1 MSLRGRQMT
10 YPGHYWLLIDPETE
24 LPSNEPGSACSAY
37 YGLSDK
43 PVEGN
48 WVMVCTVPEPRKDES
63 E

>member
-1 MSLRGRQMT
+1 MT